1 MSSPRRAPNLS
12 HPKAEPAMNIT
23 IDKKP
28 NCEAELHIEVDAAT
42 VRTRRQSIVHRYQ
55 QLAKVPGFRPGKTPL
70 PVVEKRFAREIDGE
84 LREALVGDGCRE
96 AATQHKLSVIS
107 VRAVRDDTFQP
118 DGNFS
123 FTADLTLEP
132 EIALPEYKGIE
143 VNAPRVEVTDELV
156 DARLDE
162 MRKNFATYNDV
173 EGRELALGDI
183 AIVTYSGTV
192 DGTPVGEVAANAHLS
207 VKGSEDYW
215 VRMEEGSFLP
225 GFVGQIVGLQTGE
238 TREGVKCTLDE
249 GYPIAELA
257 GKEIAYTVTLKGI
270 KEQVLPEADDAFA
283 QRLLPG
289 KTLADV
295 RDILRSRITDELTE
309 RRRSAIVDQI
319 LEFLNNSTETELP
332 PELLQRE
339 TQRRVDDMVE
349 RGIRQGMENEDL
361 EAQQDEIFAAAADQA
376 KTNLKTTFI
385 LEQIAR
391 KEELSVNDQE
401 LINRIAWVA
410 QRNNKPLKKFVNEL
424 KRDNAIPGI
433 RGQMLIGK
441 AIDFLVL
448 NAKVNET
455 APEAPANA

>member
-1 MSSPRRAPNLS
+1 
-12 HPKAEPAMNIT
+12 MNIT

-28 NCEAELHIEVDAAT
+28 NCEAELHIEVDSAT

-132 EIALPEYKGIE
+132 EISLPEYKGIE
-143 VNAPRVEVTDELV
+143 VSAPRVDVTDELLES
-156 DARLDE
+156 RLDE

-173 EGRELALGDI
+173 EGRALASGDI
-183 AIVTYSGTV
+183 AIITYSGTV
-192 DGTPVGEVAANAHLS
+192 EGTPVGDVAANAHLS

-225 GFVGQIVGLQTGE
+225 GFVGQIEGLQIGE
-238 TREGVKCTLDE
+238 TKEGVKSTLDE

-257 GKEIAYTVTLKGI
+257 GKEITYTVTLKGI

-289 KTLADV
+289 KSMAELRDTLRA
-295 RDILRSRITDELTE
+295 RLTDELTE

-361 EAQQDEIFAAAADQA
+361 EAQQEQIFAAAADQA

>member
-1 MSSPRRAPNLS
+1 
-12 HPKAEPAMNIT
+12 MNIT

-28 NCEAELHIEVDAAT
+28 NCEAELHIEMDSAT

-55 QLAKVPGFRPGKTPL
+55 QLAKIPGFRPGKTPL
-70 PVVEKRFAREIDGE
+70 PVVEKRFAREIDNE

-96 AATQHKLSVIS
+96 AASENKLSVIS
-107 VRAVRDDTFQP
+107 VRAVRDDTFDD

-132 EIALPEYKGIE
+132 EILLPEYKGIE
-143 VNAPRVEVTDELV
+143 VSAPRVEVTDEMVESRINEL
-156 DARLDE
+156 
-162 MRKNFATYNDV
+162 RKNFATYNDV
-173 EGRELALGDI
+173 SGRALANGDI
-183 AIVTYSGTV
+183 AIITYSGTV
-192 DGTPVGEVAANAHLS
+192 DGTPVGEVAGNAHLS

-215 VRMEEGSFLP
+215 VRMEDGSFLP
-225 GFVGQIVGLQTGE
+225 GFVAQIEGMEIGT
-238 TREGVKCTLDE
+238 TRDDVKTTLDE

-257 GKEIAYTVTLKGI
+257 GKEITYRVTLNGI

-289 KTLADV
+289 KTLADLQES
-295 RDILRSRITDELTE
+295 LRGRLTDEMTE
-309 RRRSAIVDQI
+309 RRRSRIVDQI
-319 LEFLNNSTETELP
+319 MGFLNNSTETELP

-339 TQRRVDDMVE
+339 TQRRVDDLVE
-349 RGIRQGMENEDL
+349 RGIRQGMENEDI
-361 EAQQDEIFAAAADQA
+361 EAQQDQIFAAAADQA

-424 KRDNAIPGI
+424 KRDKAIPGI

-448 NAKVNET
+448 NAKVTES
-455 APEAPANA
+455 APESAVEA

>member
-1 MSSPRRAPNLS
+1 
-12 HPKAEPAMNIT
+12 MNIT

-55 QLAKVPGFRPGKTPL
+55 QLAKIPGFRPGKTPL

-96 AATQHKLSVIS
+96 AANEHKLSVIS
-107 VRAVRDDTFQP
+107 VRDVRDDTFHP

-132 EIALPEYKGIE
+132 DITLPEYKGIE
-143 VNAPRVEVTDELV
+143 VTAPRVEVTDEMI
-156 DARLDE
+156 DGRLNE
-162 MRKNFATYNDV
+162 LRKNFATYNDV
-173 EGRELALGDI
+173 EGRALATGDI
-183 AIVTYSGTV
+183 AIVSYSGTV
-192 DGTPVGEVAANAHLS
+192 DGTPVAEVAENAHLA
-207 VKGSEDYW
+207 VKGTDDYW

-225 GFVGQIVGLQTGE
+225 GFVAQIEGMEIGSS
-238 TREGVKCTLDE
+238 REGVKVTLE
-249 GYPIAELA
+249 ENYPIAELA
-257 GKEIAYTVTLKGI
+257 GKEITYTVTLKGI
-270 KEQVLPEADDAFA
+270 KEQVLPEVDDAFA

-289 KTLADV
+289 KTVADL
-295 RDILRSRITDELTE
+295 RDTLRSRLTDELTE
-309 RRRSAIVDQI
+309 RRRSRIVDQI
-319 LEFLNNSTETELP
+319 MAFLDNSTETELP
-332 PELLQRE
+332 PDLLQRE
-339 TQRRVDDMVE
+339 TQRRVDDLVE

-361 EAQQDEIFAAAADQA
+361 EAQQEQIFAAAADQA

-391 KEELSVNDQE
+391 KEELSVSDQE
-401 LINRIAWVA
+401 VINRIAWVA
-410 QRNNKPLKKFVNEL
+410 QRNNKPLKKFINEL

-448 NAKVNET
+448 NAKVNEI
-455 APEAPANA
+455 APETTGEA